1 MHFRQTSEMC
11 DVGWLLPCSSLP
23 QNRSQDFKFLSLE
36 EIPSTS
42 FFCPRIGKFLQVKD
56 INLSTS
62 VVMTKSLHKCCHDQ
76 YSLLVAISFYFPWLV
91 KQTASWDEIM
101 GCGRSKTMMGRNE
114 WDGKKL
120 TRKKMGW
127 KGIQKLQAKNQRP
140 PRELNM
146 TLKIKTEGW
155 F

>member
-1 MHFRQTSEMC
+1 MLWLVPRPGHALQADQWDVWRGLAASLFILATEQKPGFQVPQPWGNSLHFF
-11 DVGWLLPCSSLP
+11 LL
-23 QNRSQDFKFLSLE
+23 SQDWQIFA
-36 EIPSTS
+36 
-42 FFCPRIGKFLQVKD
+42 GKGH
-56 INLSTS
+56 
-62 VVMTKSLHKCCHDQ
+62 KSLHKCCHDQ

-155 F
+155 L